1 MTMMSFDGST
11 KYVWNPF
18 SLKQLQDMLAG
29 GRLDTYMQCVATG
42 GQCTAPSHDIFD
54 NQQVMRIAMLTSL
67 CSVAHAFNVSL
78 PALPSPVF
86 GRLESGV
93 SVTVFTGLASGVET
107 CVRGLNAIK
116 GYCFKYLAFNF
127 ICSKSVVSSIC
138 SISTV
143 WSSFGSMIIGIFSS
157 SSSTHLSN
165 SASSNFSCSTQSSM
179 PLTCVFLL

>member
-54 NQQVMRIAMLTSL
+54 NQQVMRSAMLTSL
-67 CSVAHAFNVSL
+67 CSVAHACWVAFKFSL
-78 PALPSPVF
+78 PALPPSGF
-86 GRLESGV
+86 GRLDGV
-93 SVTVFTGLASGVET
+93 SLTFCPGLVSGVET

-165 SASSNFSCSTQSSM
+165 SASAKSSM